1 LEIFKFRIN
10 AEGSE
15 ENVVGKVK
23 VQKYKGAERFKYE
36 ELHRYVRGEEG
47 GRTSRRTV

>member
-36 ELHRYVRGEEG
+36 EMHIHIAGERCE
-47 GRTSRRTV
+47 

>member
-23 VQKYKGAERFKYE
+23 VQKYKGRENFI
-36 ELHRYVRGEEG
+36 
-47 GRTSRRTV
+47 S